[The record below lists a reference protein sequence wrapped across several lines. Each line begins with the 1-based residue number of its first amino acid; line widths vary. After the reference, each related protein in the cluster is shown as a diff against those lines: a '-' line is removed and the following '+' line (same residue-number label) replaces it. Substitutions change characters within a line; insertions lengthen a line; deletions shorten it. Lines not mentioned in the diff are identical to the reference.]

1 MRFPYTAAMKLSVVD
16 QSPISSGYTAADA
29 LRNSIELAQL
39 CERLGYERYWVAEHH
54 SAGSFAGTAPE
65 VLLARLGAETESIR
79 IGSGAVLLP
88 HYSPLKVAEQFRML
102 HAMYP
107 GRIDLGI
114 GRAPGGTPLETY
126 ALQRVHEGARDD
138 FPERLVEMLAFFNN
152 GFPEQHP
159 FNRILVQPQMPG
171 GPEVWLLGS
180 SNWSADAA
188 AQLGLPYAF
197 AHFINPQPTRQA
209 IEFYRKNFQ
218 PSKYLSEP
226 LVLLATGAVAADTE
240 EEAERLY
247 TSYRMRRIMRERGDR
262 GPIPSPEE
270 ADELLAQ
277 YGDHDERPDNR
288 DNGEWPR
295 VFHGSIDR
303 VHEEM
308 QAMLE
313 AVEVDELMVVTVVHS
328 HEARLHSYELLAKAF
343 GITPRVETAGSV

>member
-1 MRFPYTAAMKLSVVD
+1 MKLSVVD
-16 QSPISSGYTAADA
+16 QSPISSGQTAADA
-29 LRNSIELAQL
+29 LQHTFELARFT
-39 CERLGYERYWVAEHH
+39 ERLGYERYWVAEHH

-65 VLLARLGAETESIR
+65 VLLARLGAETTTIR

-88 HYSPLKVAEQFRML
+88 HYSPLKVAESFRML

-107 GRIDLGI
+107 GRVDLGI

-138 FPERLVEMLAFFNN
+138 FPEKLVELLAFFNH

-159 FNRILVQPQMPG
+159 FSRILVQPEMPG

-180 SNWSADAA
+180 SGWSADAA
-188 AQLGLPYAF
+188 SQLGLPYAF
-197 AHFINPQPTRQA
+197 AHFINPEPTRKA
-209 IEFYRKNFQ
+209 IEFYRRNFK
-218 PSKYLSEP
+218 PSQYLSEP
-226 LVLLATGAVAADTE
+226 LVIVATGAVAADTE
-240 EEAERLY
+240 AEADRLY

-270 ADELLAQ
+270 AEEQLARHA
-277 YGDHDERPDNR
+277 GLESRPDNR

-303 VHEEM
+303 VHEELQGM
-308 QAMLE
+308 ADELGI
-313 AVEVDELMVVTVVHS
+313 DELMIITVVHS
-328 HEARLHSYELLAKAF
+328 HEARLRSYELLARAF
-343 GITPRVETAGSV
+343 HIHPRVETAGSV